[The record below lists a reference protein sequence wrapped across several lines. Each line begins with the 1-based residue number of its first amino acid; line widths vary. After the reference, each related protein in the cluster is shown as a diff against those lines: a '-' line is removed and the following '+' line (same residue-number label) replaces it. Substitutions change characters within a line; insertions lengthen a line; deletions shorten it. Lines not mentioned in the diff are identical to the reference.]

1 MTILLGWD
9 YHMTAENLE
18 HSRQTLKASLDRPS
32 TGRVYDF
39 YLGGDH
45 NYAIDREFGRKMIEL
60 MPEARLFAR
69 ENRGFVRRAV
79 RYASKEHGIT
89 QFVDIGSGL
98 PTQRNVHEVADEFGK
113 TARVVYI
120 DNDPVARAHA
130 ELLLADTADPSR
142 HFAIDADFH
151 DCGELWQRVI
161 DTAELDLTKP
171 ICLLVTAL
179 LHFVVP
185 ERNPETTL
193 AFYRDQLPAGSL
205 LVLSHCT
212 DEDTTPALQ
221 EVAARYV
228 ATTSNAH
235 LRGREEVRAFFGD
248 FDLVEPGLVWTCEW
262 RPELAS
268 ADEKRHEDD
277 PASTLAIAGVGHK
290 R

>member
-1 MTILLGWD
+1 MTTGDLD
-9 YHMTAENLE
+9 RAREM
-18 HSRQTLKASLDRPS
+18 LKASLTRPS
-32 TGRVYDF
+32 TGRVYDY

-45 NYAIDREFGRKMIEL
+45 NYAIDRTFGQRMVDM
-60 MPEARLFAR
+60 MPEARVFAR
-69 ENRGFVRRAV
+69 ENRRFVRRAV
-79 RYASKEHGIT
+79 RYARQEHGIT

-98 PTQRNVHEVADEFGK
+98 PTQRNVHEVADESGQDS
-113 TARVVYI
+113 RVVYI

-130 ELLLADTADPSR
+130 ELLLADTADPAR

-151 DCGELWQRVI
+151 DGAALWKRVLA
-161 DTAELDLTKP
+161 TAELDTTQP

-185 ERNPETTL
+185 EQSPESTL

-235 LRGREEVRAFFGD
+235 LRGRDEVRGFFGD
-248 FDLVEPGLVWTCEW
+248 FDLVEPGLVWTCQW
-262 RPELAS
+262 RPELALD
-268 ADEKRHEDD
+268 DEEPYPGE
-277 PASTLAIAGVGHK
+277 PAGTLAIAGVGH
-290 R
+290 RR